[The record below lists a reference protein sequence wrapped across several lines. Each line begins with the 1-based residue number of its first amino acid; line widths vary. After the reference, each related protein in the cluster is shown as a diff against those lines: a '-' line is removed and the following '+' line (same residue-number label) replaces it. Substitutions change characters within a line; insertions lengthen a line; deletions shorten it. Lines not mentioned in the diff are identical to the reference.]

1 MQRENL
7 DLLWYLESSQIE
19 KTIQLLKLLLRLR
32 YFDFHL
38 VRLALFYILDHV
50 SFDLRTIH
58 SNLHLLNI

>member
-1 MQRENL
+1 MQKENL

-38 VRLALFYILDHV
+38 VRLALF
-50 SFDLRTIH
+50 
-58 SNLHLLNI
+58 